1 MAVLASGSLSHRF
14 IDDQRAEEGMNSYTR
29 EFDRQMDERVVKLWR
44 EGQFKEFCNMLPEY
58 ADYCYGEGNMHDT
71 VMLLG
76 MLGWD
81 KYDGKVEFITEL
93 FPSSD
98 VYKRQAYLNAGSV
111 NARRDPLSFAE
122 WRSLFRNRTMWGM
135 MLGFSGIN
143 YTAWLYLA
151 WLPGYLQTAY
161 NLDLKS
167 TGLMAAIPF
176 LFGAAGMLVNGYVT
190 DWLVKGGMAPI
201 KSRKICIIA
210 GMFCSAAFTL
220 VVPQATTSMTCLLY
234 TSRCV

>member
-1 MAVLASGSLSHRF
+1 MLYRNREHVELTAV
-14 IDDQRAEEGMNSYTR
+14 E
-29 EFDRQMDERVVKLWR
+29 
-44 EGQFKEFCNMLPEY
+44 
-58 ADYCYGEGNMHDT
+58 
-71 VMLLG
+71 
-76 MLGWD
+76 
-81 KYDGKVEFITEL
+81 
-93 FPSSD
+93 
-98 VYKRQAYLNAGSV
+98 QAYLNAGSV

-176 LFGAAGMLVNGYVT
+176 LFGAAGCWSTVTLLTGWSKGNGS
-190 DWLVKGGMAPI
+190 D
-201 KSRKICIIA
+201 
-210 GMFCSAAFTL
+210 
-220 VVPQATTSMTCLLY
+220 
-234 TSRCV
+234 